1 MSISVPRERL
11 QDGITA
17 IRPLESSDLPALV
30 EARIR
35 NREFLTEWE
44 PTRDESFF
52 TPAGQARELALDD
65 AAWRTATG
73 FPFAILDAEDGRP
86 ADRARRAGERRARA
100 SGRTRRSATGSART
114 PAAAGTPR
122 GRWGSSL
129 RFAFEVAGLHRVQPA
144 IMPRNIRSRRVVEK
158 CGFRQEGVAARYL
171 RINGAWEDHLLYAM
185 TVEDWRD
192 LHPE

>member
-1 MSISVPRERL
+1 VSISVPRDRL
-11 QDGITA
+11 QDGTTA

-73 FPFAILDAEDGRP
+73 FPFAILDAD
-86 ADRARRAGERRARA
+86 AGERLIGRVALANVVRGVWQNATLGYWVSHDVGSKGHATRAVGLA
-100 SGRTRRSATGSART
+100 
-114 PAAAGTPR
+114 
-122 GRWGSSL
+122 L

-144 IMPRNIRSRRVVEK
+144 IMPRNVRSRRVVEK
-158 CGFRQEGVAARYL
+158 CGFRHEGVATRYL
-171 RINGAWEDHLLYAM
+171 KINGAWEDHDIFAM
-185 TVEDWRD
+185 TAEDWRD
-192 LHPE
+192 LHGE

>member
-1 MSISVPRERL
+1 MVTVPRRRL
-11 QDGITA
+11 QAGDTA
-17 IRPLESSDLPALV
+17 IRPLEAADLPALV
-30 EARIR
+30 EARVR

-73 FPFAILDAEDGRP
+73 FPFAILDASENDRLIGRV
-86 ADRARRAGERRARA
+86 ALANVVRGVWQNATLGYWVSQDAGSRGHATRAVGLA
-100 SGRTRRSATGSART
+100 
-114 PAAAGTPR
+114 
-122 GRWGSSL
+122 L

-144 IMPRNIRSRRVVEK
+144 IMPRNIRSRKVVEK

-171 RINGAWEDHLLYAM
+171 RINGVWEDHLLYAM

>member
-1 MSISVPRERL
+1 LTIGVPRERL
-11 QDGITA
+11 REGDTA

-30 EARIR
+30 EARMR
-35 NREFLTEWE
+35 NREFLAEWE

-73 FPFAILDAEDGRP
+73 FPFAILDVNDGDRLIGRVALANVVRGVWQNATLGYWVSEDAGGR
-86 ADRARRAGERRARA
+86 GH
-100 SGRTRRSATGSART
+100 AT
-114 PAAAGTPR
+114 AAVRLA
-122 GRWGSSL
+122 L

-144 IMPRNIRSRRVVEK
+144 IMPRNVRSRRVVEK
-158 CGFRQEGVAARYL
+158 CGFRHEGVALRYL
-171 RINGAWEDHLLYAM
+171 KINGAWEDHDLYAM

-192 LHPE
+192 LQR

>member
-1 MSISVPRERL
+1 MSISLPRERL
-11 QDGITA
+11 HQGATA

-52 TPAGQARELALDD
+52 TPAGQARKLAPDD

-73 FPFAILDAEDGRP
+73 FPFAILDAGEGDRLIGRL
-86 ADRARRAGERRARA
+86 ALANIVRGVWQNATLGYWVSQDAG
-100 SGRTRRSATGSART
+100 GRGHAT
-114 PAAAGTPR
+114 AAVGLA
-122 GRWGSSL
+122 L

-144 IMPRNIRSRRVVEK
+144 IMPRNVRSKRVVEK
-158 CGFRQEGVAARYL
+158 CGFRHEGVALRYL
-171 RINGAWEDHLLYAM
+171 KINGAWEDHDLYAM

-192 LHPE
+192 LQGT

>member
-1 MSISVPRERL
+1 MSVSVPRDRL

-17 IRPLESSDLPALV
+17 IRPLESADLPALV

-35 NREFLTEWE
+35 NRAFLTEWE

-73 FPFAILDAEDGRP
+73 FPFAILDAEEGDRLIGRV
-86 ADRARRAGERRARA
+86 ALANVVRGVWQNATLGYWVSQDAGSRGHATRAVGL
-100 SGRTRRSATGSART
+100 
-114 PAAAGTPR
+114 
-122 GRWGSSL
+122 SL

-144 IMPRNIRSRRVVEK
+144 IMPRNIRSRKVVEK

>member
-1 MSISVPRERL
+1 VSISVPRDRL
-11 QDGITA
+11 QDAGTA

-35 NREFLTEWE
+35 NRAFLTEWE

-73 FPFAILDAEDGRP
+73 FPFAILDAGEGDRLIGRVALANVVRGVWQNATLGYWVSED
-86 ADRARRAGERRARA
+86 AG
-100 SGRTRRSATGSART
+100 SQGHAT
-114 PAAAGTPR
+114 AAVRLA
-122 GRWGSSL
+122 L

-144 IMPRNIRSRRVVEK
+144 IMPRNVRSKRVVEK
-158 CGFRQEGVAARYL
+158 CGFRHEGVALRYL
-171 RINGAWEDHLLYAM
+171 KINGVWEDHDIYAL

-192 LHPE
+192 LHPA

>member
-1 MSISVPRERL
+1 MSISLPRDRL

-17 IRPLESSDLPALV
+17 IRPLESADLPALV

-73 FPFAILDAEDGRP
+73 FPFAILDVEGGDRLIGRV
-86 ADRARRAGERRARA
+86 ALANVVRGVWQNATLGYWVSHDAGSRGHATRAVGLA
-100 SGRTRRSATGSART
+100 
-114 PAAAGTPR
+114 
-122 GRWGSSL
+122 L

-144 IMPRNIRSRRVVEK
+144 IMPRNIRSRKVVEK

>member
-1 MSISVPRERL
+1 VSISVPRDRL
-11 QDGITA
+11 QDGTTA

-73 FPFAILDAEDGRP
+73 FPFAILDAEAGDRLIGRV
-86 ADRARRAGERRARA
+86 ALANVVRGVWQNATLGYWVSLDAGGRGHATRAVGLA
-100 SGRTRRSATGSART
+100 
-114 PAAAGTPR
+114 
-122 GRWGSSL
+122 L
-129 RFAFEVAGLHRVQPA
+129 RFAFDVAGLHRVQPA
-144 IMPRNIRSRRVVEK
+144 IIPRNTRSVRVAEK
-158 CGFRQEGVAARYL
+158 AGFRLEGRALRYL
-171 RINGAWEDHLLYAM
+171 KINGTWEDHDVYAL
-185 TVEDWRD
+185 TAEDWDAMGR
-192 LHPE
+192 P

>member
-1 MSISVPRERL
+1 LTIGVPRERL
-11 QDGITA
+11 REGDTA

-30 EARIR
+30 EARVR
-35 NREFLTEWE
+35 NREFLAEWE

-73 FPFAILDAEDGRP
+73 FPFAILDVNDGDRLIGRVALANVVRGVWQNATLGYWVSEDAGGR
-86 ADRARRAGERRARA
+86 GH
-100 SGRTRRSATGSART
+100 AT
-114 PAAAGTPR
+114 AAVRLA
-122 GRWGSSL
+122 L

-144 IMPRNIRSRRVVEK
+144 IMPRNVRSRRVVEK
-158 CGFRQEGVAARYL
+158 CGFRHEGVALRYL
-171 RINGAWEDHLLYAM
+171 KINGAWEDHDLYAM

-192 LHPE
+192 LQR

>member
-1 MSISVPRERL
+1 VSISVSRERL
-11 QDGITA
+11 EDGPTA

-73 FPFAILDAEDGRP
+73 FPFAILEADAGDRLIGRVALANVVRGVWQNATLGYWVRTP
-86 ADRARRAGERRARA
+86 AVAGTRRAR
-100 SGRTRRSATGSART
+100 SGWRCGSRSRSPACIACSPRSCPATCARGAWSRSAGSATR
-114 PAAAGTPR
+114 ASR
-122 GRWGSSL
+122 SS
-129 RFAFEVAGLHRVQPA
+129 
-144 IMPRNIRSRRVVEK
+144 
-158 CGFRQEGVAARYL
+158 
-171 RINGAWEDHLLYAM
+171 
-185 TVEDWRD
+185 T
-192 LHPE
+192 

>member
-1 MSISVPRERL
+1 VSVSVPRDRL

-17 IRPLESSDLPALV
+17 IRPLESADLPALV

-35 NREFLTEWE
+35 NRAFLTEWE

-73 FPFAILDAEDGRP
+73 FPFAILDAEEGDRLIGRV
-86 ADRARRAGERRARA
+86 ALANVVRGVWQNATLGYWVSQDAGSRGHATRAVGL
-100 SGRTRRSATGSART
+100 
-114 PAAAGTPR
+114 
-122 GRWGSSL
+122 SL

-144 IMPRNIRSRRVVEK
+144 IMPRNIRSRKVVEK